1 MAYIIKI
8 LSIFIALPFVFIIR
22 LVGPIL
28 KIRIGIIISSR
39 LGHFVGNTEIYF
51 CEREI
56 GINKPKQWH
65 IDIFYMNMPICN
77 QQMAKLIKREII
89 VFPYWLLYPIHR
101 VNRMIPN
108 SVNYEVGTNTQED
121 RDVHNLLDKF
131 LPHLKFTKVEEVEG
145 LNGLNKLGVPIDKP
159 FVCINVRDSAY
170 LPGKNWSYHN
180 YRDCNIKNFVLIAE
194 ELADRGYY
202 IIRMGAKVHDK
213 LISNNSQIIDYANN
227 GMRSDFMDIYLGAKC
242 AFAVSTGTGWD
253 SIPEMFRRP
262 VVYVNFMPFVY
273 LHTSRRV
280 LLSITKKHI
289 WKESRKTMTL
299 REIISSG
306 AGSSYHSEDYEL
318 KGIDIIENTPEEIR
332 DTVIE
337 MEERLSGKWQSNSLD
352 EILQQRFWKI
362 FPTDSTCLEGK
373 PLHGEV
379 RARFGAAFLRN
390 NQEWL
395 Q

>member
-159 FVCINVRDSAY
+159 FVCINVRDRAY